1 MSLLVTECFTHCS
14 YVLLLHRMACEGPT
28 AAGPAH
34 SLLLDLPDPCLLTV
48 LQCCADEIVS
58 LFSAARAHSRL
69 HQAAVLALQDA
80 TVSVSEEQV
89 EGLLLYLDKHGKQMD
104 SIDLDGEVEW
114 GGCQDHSYVTV
125 TLRQLPPQLQPS
137 SLCLSWFCLQLQAG
151 GGFQGVLGPAARL
164 AALKKLQQ
172 KYCNLPHCGE
182 IKFGDGEG
190 LAAVLPLLPAGLEHL
205 SIVSVRVLTEWY
217 EPRLDDNACFPT
229 GVLQQLQQ
237 LTYLELAALQL
248 KGPDAASPAL
258 QPLQYLTR
266 LVDLRLDGHQMG
278 LNTATGCS
286 ITANMLLGARSLVR
300 LELSYC
306 SVEPGVL
313 AGKTQLQHLDIDCTW
328 HGGPA
333 GVAEM
338 LSCLQDLQ
346 QLTHLGLQD
355 GYTANQ
361 WTAVPA
367 AAFSA
372 LTAGSKLQELDISFC
387 NLPVG
392 VWEHVLSLIHISEP
406 TRQP

>member
-1 MSLLVTECFTHCS
+1 
-14 YVLLLHRMACEGPT
+14 
-28 AAGPAH
+28 
-34 SLLLDLPDPCLLTV
+34 LLLDLPDPCLLTV
-48 LQCCADEIVS
+48 LQCCADELVS

-114 GGCQDHSYVTV
+114 GGCQDQVTV

-164 AALKKLQQ
+164 AALKKLQL
-172 KYCNLPHCGE
+172 KYCNLPHRGD

-229 GVLQQLQQ
+229 RVLQQLPQ
-237 LTYLELAALQL
+237 LTYLELADLQL

-286 ITANMLLGARSLVR
+286 ITANMLLGARSLVG

-338 LSCLQDLQ
+338 LSYLQDLQ

-355 GYTANQ
+355 GYTAN
-361 WTAVPA
+361 
-367 AAFSA
+367 
-372 LTAGSKLQELDISFC
+372 
-387 NLPVG
+387 
-392 VWEHVLSLIHISEP
+392 
-406 TRQP
+406 